1 MGFIIK
7 YNPDYKL
14 DHEYYK
20 KKYYH
25 NPDAVEKVIYYILRK
40 EARANGIDN
49 IRGSIGTYGKDPQG
63 IIKDFYKLKKL
74 YHQEKGVQIKH
85 IIISFGKRPDLATKK
100 IKKMLT
106 KILGYFSHKYQLV
119 YAVHEDTDNYHL
131 HIALNSVDYWGNKIN
146 IRAED
151 KRQFQ
156 IQLDKIWRQY
166 MDRK

>member
-1 MGFIIK
+1 MGFVVK
-7 YNPDYKL
+7 YNPDYKPG
-14 DHEYYK
+14 HKYYK

-85 IIISFGKRPDLATKK
+85 IIISFGKRPDLP
-100 IKKMLT
+100 
-106 KILGYFSHKYQLV
+106 
-119 YAVHEDTDNYHL
+119 
-131 HIALNSVDYWGNKIN
+131 
-146 IRAED
+146 R
-151 KRQFQ
+151 
-156 IQLDKIWRQY
+156 
-166 MDRK
+166 RK

>member
-25 NPDAVEKVIYYILRK
+25 NPDVAGKIIRYVLRK
-40 EARANGIDN
+40 DARANGID
-49 IRGSIGTYGKDPQG
+49 
-63 IIKDFYKLKKL
+63 
-74 YHQEKGVQIKH
+74 
-85 IIISFGKRPDLATKK
+85 
-100 IKKMLT
+100 
-106 KILGYFSHKYQLV
+106 
-119 YAVHEDTDNYHL
+119 
-131 HIALNSVDYWGNKIN
+131 N